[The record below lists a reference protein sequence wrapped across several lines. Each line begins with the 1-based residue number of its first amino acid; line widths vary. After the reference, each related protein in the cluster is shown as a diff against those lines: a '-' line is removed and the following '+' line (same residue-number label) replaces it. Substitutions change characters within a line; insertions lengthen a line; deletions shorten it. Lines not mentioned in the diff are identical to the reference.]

1 MLINF
6 YKYHGAGNDFILMD
20 NRNKDIELSDKEIQY
35 LCHRNFGIGSDGLIF
50 LENSKIADFKMRFYN
65 PDGSEGMMCGNGGR
79 CIVRF
84 ANDLEIIN
92 DRTSFEAPDGLH
104 QAEIVNENIQLSMSE
119 VSEINKKGENL
130 FLNTG
135 APHCIVFVNDVSNA
149 AVVAEGAKIRYS
161 NDYAPLGT
169 NVNFVEIL
177 NEGIKIRT
185 YERGV
190 ENETLACGTGIVA
203 SALASHKKVFQNKN
217 SIRVEAKGGDLEVRF
232 DFQEGVYKNI
242 LLIGP
247 AKFVFK
253 GKVDFK

>member
-6 YKYHGAGNDFILMD
+6 YKYHGAGNDFVLID
-20 NRNKDIELSDKEIQY
+20 NRNKAIKLSAKQIQF
-35 LCHRNFGIGSDGLIF
+35 LCHRNFGIGSDGLML

-84 ANDLEIIN
+84 AKDLGIIS
-92 DRTSFEAPDGLH
+92 DKTSFEAPDGIH
-104 QAEIVNENIQLSMSE
+104 RAEIANENIQLSMGD
-119 VSEINKKGENL
+119 VSEINKKDKNL

-135 APHCIVFVNDVSNA
+135 APHCIVFVEDVENA
-149 AVVAEGAKIRYS
+149 EVVADGAKIRYS
-161 NDYAPLGT
+161 DDYAPLGT
-169 NVNFVEIL
+169 NVNFVEIID
-177 NEGIKIRT
+177 EGIKIRT

-203 SALASHKKVFQNKN
+203 SALASHHNVFQNKN
-217 SIRVEAKGGDLEVRF
+217 SIRVKAKGGDLEVQF
-232 DFQEGVYKNI
+232 DYQDGVYKNV

-253 GKVDFK
+253 GKVEF